1 MMIQRQLALNAN
13 AGAFNIVRC
22 SLGATDKMKI
32 VEDGAANGGVQQ
44 GLVYNLLR
52 LPFPN
57 ENLTT
62 VTTEFVVDTSG
73 YKRLYVVEPLQTLAF
88 GNGEPILIE
97 GYPGDHPPNTAPLG
111 NGGSYPNPV
120 CPGGPVT
127 DGTPIL
133 QIKSATANATTIN
146 ITEWAA

>member
-1 MMIQRQLALNAN
+1 MMIQRQVALNAVG
-13 AGAFNIVRC
+13 GAFTLVRC
-22 SLGATDKMKI
+22 SLGCTTKMKI
-32 VEDGAANGGVQQ
+32 VEDGSANGGVQQ
-44 GLVYNLLR
+44 GLEYNLLR
-52 LPFPN
+52 LPFPG
-57 ENLTT
+57 E
-62 VTTEFVVDTSG
+62 VPATTEVIVDTSG
-73 YKRLYVVEPLQTLAF
+73 YKRVYVVEPLQTLAF

>member
-1 MMIQRQLALNAN
+1 MMIQRQVALNAN
-13 AGAFNIVRC
+13 GGAFTLVRC

-32 VEDGAANGGVQQ
+32 VEDGASNGGVQQ

-52 LPFPN
+52 IPFPG
-57 ENLTT
+57 E
-62 VTTEFVVDTSG
+62 VVAPANQLIVQDQSG
-73 YKRLYVVEPLQTLAF
+73 YRRQYVVEPLQTLAF

-97 GYPGDHPPNTAPLG
+97 GYPGDHPPNTAPIG
-111 NGGSYPNPV
+111 NGGSYPLPV

>member
-1 MMIQRQLALNAN
+1 MMIQRQVAINA
-13 AGAFNIVRC
+13 AGGELTLIRC
-22 SLGATDKMKI
+22 SLGCTTKMKI
-32 VEDGAANGGVQQ
+32 VEDGSANGGVQQ
-44 GLVYNLLR
+44 GLQYNLLR
-52 LPFPN
+52 LPFPG
-57 ENLTT
+57 ENTAAETT
-62 VTTEFVVDTSG
+62 IVVVDRSG
-73 YKRLYVVEPLQTLAF
+73 YSRLYVVEPTQTLAF

-97 GYPGDHPPNTAPLG
+97 GYPGDHPPNTAPIG

-133 QIKSATANATTIN
+133 QIISNTADATTIN